1 MVSNIWVPYL
11 TDDFLSRVKVFNY
24 KTFGAGIALLP
35 WSYVKCEEKVLE
47 ELCRYFGEGAVGLI
61 F

>member
-24 KTFGAGIALLP
+24 KTLGAGIALLP

-47 ELCRYFGEGAVGLI
+47 ELDILERGRWD
-61 F
+61 